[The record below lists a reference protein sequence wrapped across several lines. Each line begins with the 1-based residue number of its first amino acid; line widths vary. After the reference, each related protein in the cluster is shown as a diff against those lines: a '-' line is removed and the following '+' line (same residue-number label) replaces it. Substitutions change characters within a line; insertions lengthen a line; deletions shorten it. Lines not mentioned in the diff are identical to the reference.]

1 MKFKTIYL
9 TALTI
14 IITACSVKTFQR
26 TFIGNWN
33 EKALDFSESIQ
44 FQDNTRLLEIL
55 LEDKFSGTGKT
66 DNTAQ
71 KYLWLRAPNNLS
83 DFFDVTKKIG
93 LERLLTKEEY
103 NQVLDEESYWG
114 YAWKGKSLN
123 MIVDSL
129 LLTYLDEHQK
139 ENYYSLF
146 WERRR
151 AEKNDEVVFNI
162 LNQTKTFYTKG
173 VIDINEDIN
182 RNDLYELLFFNIN
195 LNDEKDS
202 VNLQKMTI
210 EYFDVL
216 KSNGLEHSAY
226 NLIFETDY
234 HQFVQEKEDSLL
246 QTLIYDTIPEEVYC
260 EPRNNATWVRT
271 YRDNGP

>member
-1 MKFKTIYL
+1 MNSKTIFL

-44 FQDNTRLLEIL
+44 FQDNTRLLDIL
-55 LEDKFSGTGKT
+55 LEDKYFGTGKT
-66 DNTAQ
+66 DNTSQ

-103 NQVLDEESYWG
+103 NQVLDDEAYWG

-129 LLTYLDEHQK
+129 ILAYSEEHQK
-139 ENYYSLF
+139 ENYYLSF

-151 AEKNDEVVFNI
+151 VEKNDVVVFDI
-162 LNQTKTFYTKG
+162 LNQTKAFYTKG

-182 RNDLYELLFFNIN
+182 RNDLYELMLFNIN
-195 LNDEKDS
+195 LNSEKDS
-202 VNLQKMTI
+202 VNRQKMTI

-226 NLIFETDY
+226 NLISETDY
-234 HQFVQEKEDSLL
+234 HQFILEKEDSLL
-246 QTLIYDTIPEEVYC
+246 QTLTYDTIPEEVYWVT
-260 EPRNNATWVRT
+260 RNNASWVRS